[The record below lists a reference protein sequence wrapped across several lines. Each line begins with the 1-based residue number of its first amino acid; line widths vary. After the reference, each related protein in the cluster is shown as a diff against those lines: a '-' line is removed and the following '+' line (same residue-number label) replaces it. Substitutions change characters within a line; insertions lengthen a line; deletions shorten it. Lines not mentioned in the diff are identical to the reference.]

1 MTERKINSER
11 LACTK
16 SASDYQ
22 KHWFSDFRR
31 RAIENGEPYVIADGA
46 APMELCHVMDIP
58 VVSTVWYSA
67 VISAKKLSPRYFD
80 LADRLGYHQGLPRYV
95 SLPLFSTL
103 DNDPETAAYGGL
115 PKPMMILSR
124 FRGDYSQ
131 RIFQQWADAYGV
143 PHFAIDCSSVEHIGD
158 RWWDRNEYGWEELFE
173 THRIDHQVKQ
183 LEGLIRVL
191 ETLSGRTFDYNE
203 FAVQM
208 HRVNEAAEITKAI
221 SDRLATADRLAVA
234 IPDQLHN
241 VMAPTWHRGSEW
253 SVQHLK
259 DYQREVEGRI
269 DSGYA
274 ICEDEGP
281 RLIWINNGLWH
292 DTAYYR
298 AFEEQYGAVFAWSMY
313 TNFFADGYRRYFTD
327 DPLRALA
334 ARHLT
339 VNEQLHLPGYMNTW
353 VAEQARFHRAD
364 GAVTIISEGDRGQST
379 ASAFTR
385 LELER
390 IGVPV
395 LELTA
400 NVVDARLWD
409 GAAMREV
416 TSKFIEERVLPRSRA
431 RKAGRGDP
439 AS

>member
-1 MTERKINSER
+1 MTATKINTER
-11 LACTK
+11 LACTR

-22 KHWFSDFRR
+22 KNWFKEFRR

-67 VISAKKLSPRYFD
+67 IISAKKLSPRYFD
-80 LADRLGYHQGLPRYV
+80 LADTLGYHRGLARYV

-143 PHFAIDCSSVEHIGD
+143 PHYGLDCSSVEHIGD
-158 RWWDRNEYGWEELFE
+158 RWWEQNEYNWEQFFE
-173 THRIDHQVKQ
+173 THRVDHQVKQ
-183 LEGLIRVL
+183 LEGLIQVM
-191 ETLSGRTFDYNE
+191 EILSGRTFDFNE
-203 FAVQM
+203 LATQM
-208 HRVNEAAEITKAI
+208 HRINQAGEITKQI
-221 SDRLATADRLAVA
+221 SDSLAAADRLAVA

-241 VMAPTWHRGSEW
+241 VMAPTWHRGSQW
-253 SVQHLK
+253 SVDHLTQ
-259 DYQREVEGRI
+259 YQAEVQERI

-274 ICEDEGP
+274 ICEDERA

-292 DTAYYR
+292 DTSFYR
-298 AFEEQYGAVFAWSMY
+298 SFEEKYGAVFVWSMY

-339 VNEQLHLPGYMNTW
+339 VNEQLHLPGYMNSW
-353 VAEQARFHRAD
+353 VAEQARNYRAD
-364 GAVTIISEGDRGQST
+364 GAVMILSDGDRSQST
-379 ASAFTR
+379 ASSFTR

-390 IGVPV
+390 IGIPV
-395 LELTA
+395 LELRA
-400 NVVDARLWD
+400 NVVDERLWD
-409 GAAMREV
+409 GPRMSEL
-416 TSKFIEERVLPRSRA
+416 TSRFIEDRVLPGKRR
-431 RKAGRGDP
+431 
-439 AS
+439 

>member
-1 MTERKINSER
+1 MTEQKINSER

-22 KHWFSDFRR
+22 KQWFSDFRR
-31 RAIENGEPYVIADGA
+31 RALENGEPYVIADGA

-103 DNDPETAAYGGL
+103 DNDPE
-115 PKPMMILSR
+115 S
-124 FRGDYSQ
+124 D
-131 RIFQQWADAYGV
+131 
-143 PHFAIDCSSVEHIGD
+143 FAIDCSSVEHIGD
-158 RWWDRNEYGWEELFE
+158 RWWERNEYGWEELFE

-183 LEGLIRVL
+183 LEGLVRVL

-259 DYQREVEGRI
+259 DYQQEVEARI

-353 VAEQARFHRAD
+353 VAEQARLHRAD

-395 LELTA
+395 LELRA

-431 RKAGRGDP
+431 RKA